1 MKKLFL
7 VALIALFSLSACV
20 PGFLGGNAEEAPAAE
35 AVDVA
40 ATVDAE
46 ASTQAVQTLDALDAL
61 ATPTLEPTTPPMD
74 EPTATATETLAPI
87 EEESSPTPVE
97 TQDGTPEAEE
107 SDGVTPTADS
117 SEVASGDETSPT
129 PEETTTPEITET
141 PAPTATSVYPTPTS
155 PIAINLPPEDLVPRR
170 RVEVKNELK
179 GTAYISMQGVS
190 EWGYK
195 PIIEYQIP
203 RFTTVNFEVPE
214 GHYKIVVYIANRP
227 VVDYVRVTK
236 NTSVRIV
243 IRRDGLKVEK

>member
-1 MKKLFL
+1 MKKFFL
-7 VALIALFSLSACV
+7 VALIALFSLSACI
-20 PGFLGGNAEEAPAAE
+20 PRFLGGSAEEVPAAE

-46 ASTQAVQTLDALDAL
+46 ASTQAVQTLVALDAL
-61 ATPTLEPTTPPMD
+61 ATPTLEPTTPPTD
-74 EPTATATETLAPI
+74 GPIATATETLAPTLEDAASDEGST
-87 EEESSPTPVE
+87 EETPSPDANE
-97 TQDGTPEAEE
+97 IASEDG
-107 SDGVTPTADS
+107 
-117 SEVASGDETSPT
+117 ASATTEG
-129 PEETTTPEITET
+129 TTTPEITET
-141 PAPTATSVYPTPTS
+141 PAPTGTSIYPTPTS
-155 PIAINLPPEDLVPRR
+155 PIAINLPPEDLVPRH

-179 GTAYISMQGVS
+179 GAAYISMQGVS

-214 GHYKIVVYIANRP
+214 GNYKIVVYIANRP